1 MLGKERFAEGGRIVG
16 TMIRILTVDSAQDL
30 KTGNTEYLS
39 QYTLDTDV
47 VYRSL
52 TKITYNS
59 VQGVSKM

>member
-1 MLGKERFAEGGRIVG
+1 
-16 TMIRILTVDSAQDL
+16 L
-30 KTGNTEYLS
+30 KARNPEYFS
-39 QYTLDTDV
+39 KYTLGTDV